1 MQGDSHRGLAVSS
14 EECSLKNEK
23 EKQRSPSGVGPV
35 ADRLPEYCGYRDEG
49 CDLFHSCLQC
59 PFPNCRYDEQLMGR
73 RAATRIRD
81 TELLRRRRLD
91 NKSVSELARIFGVSK
106 RTVQRIIRR
115 SSDE

>member
-1 MQGDSHRGLAVSS
+1 MSIEDCHPKIKMEDRSITGDV
-14 EECSLKNEK
+14 E
-23 EKQRSPSGVGPV
+23 PIFDP
-35 ADRLPEYCGYRDEG
+35 LPEYFGYKDEG